1 MYLSKIHTLSKDTPK
16 SLSSRDGI
24 GRNMKMTI
32 RLSDDVKCV
41 QTNMVNVNEMDYG
54 KWNEWDELWTE
65 WNEMKHEQWSV
76 EWRKR
81 DETWIMKLIR

>member
-24 GRNMKMTI
+24 GWNMKMTI

-54 KWNEWDELWTE
+54 KWNEWDELKLNEMRWNMNNGVWTE
-65 WNEMKHEQWSV
+65 GKEMKHEQWS
-76 EWRKR
+76 W
-81 DETWIMKLIR
+81 